1 MVYWQPDPGNP
12 GERKPSNKDVIEA
25 AMNVVMIDLALLSAE
40 MTAGIYR
47 KPIDEIAKTFQY
59 EPLPPEVRQVI
70 VAAWIRGGLLPPSAI
85 KAMVPRREPETIE
98 CPTT

>member
-12 GERKPSNKDVIEA
+12 GERKPSNMYVIAA

-47 KPIDEIAKTFQY
+47 KPIDEIAQD
-59 EPLPPEVRQVI
+59 LPIR
-70 VAAWIRGGLLPPSAI
+70 AATAGGASGDRRCLD
-85 KAMVPRREPETIE
+85 PRRAIAALGN
-98 CPTT
+98 